1 MRLDHHAPRPPRR
14 ARVEG
19 GRRVASRRG
28 NSIVQ
33 CRDGAFDFSRHSSDD
48 GRRVI
53 GFRARGNERTRANER
68 TRSSGRR
75 ARGGTAATT
84 KRSSAARST
93 VVSRDGGENI
103 RRRATRDARGGRRDA
118 RDARTDRWFRRRRVP
133 RAEVGMRSV
142 RAGGRVVEARRAP
155 RRAWDERRLRL
166 NASRMNGI
174 DR

>member
-1 MRLDHHAPRPPRR
+1 MRLDHRAPRPPRR

-19 GRRVASRRG
+19 GRRRASRRG

-48 GRRVI
+48 GRRVV

-75 ARGGTAATT
+75 ARGGAAATT

-93 VVSRDGGENI
+93 VVSRDGGEKI
-103 RRRATRDARGGRRDA
+103 RRRATRATREAGGATLETRERIGGFVVVVSRARRLACEACERVEESLRRGALRGGHGTKED
-118 RDARTDRWFRRRRVP
+118 
-133 RAEVGMRSV
+133 
-142 RAGGRVVEARRAP
+142 
-155 RRAWDERRLRL
+155 
-166 NASRMNGI
+166 
-174 DR
+174 